1 MSDKDGF
8 SKEGL
13 SICAG
18 AFFLL
23 MEASMILK
31 TDILIS
37 LVAYPFIGV

>member
-23 MEASMILK
+23 MEASMIA
-31 TDILIS
+31 ILIS